1 MFLSNIKNNNN
12 NNLKHPINI
21 LAKKVVLFTN
31 ARNEIHIK
39 EWAAHHLLIGF
50 DKIIIFDH
58 KSDIPLKTVFHGF
71 DKRVITIGISK
82 MENGIKMP
90 LMNVA
95 LKMAKN
101 LHADW
106 FIYLDADEFIILH
119 NSLKSVK
126 QLLNLHNDADSLAIN
141 WLMFGSNYLKTEPTN
156 LMLESYTRCSSE
168 LVDLVKCF
176 VRPHKALNATNP
188 HHYNMMDLDRCNGTN
203 HKKIKANCSINKH
216 KVPYALSYAY
226 IAHYV
231 YQSEESFTKRKL
243 MLPAD
248 DTGTFRQGV
257 NNLQTIHALYNDVE
271 NTYPKEKYAKNV
283 QAFLTEMENLKNI
296 LTESSS

>member
-1 MFLSNIKNNNN
+1 MNKYLSIIINMFLSKNNNKVN
-12 NNLKHPINI
+12 HSINI
-21 LAKKVVLFTN
+21 LAKKVMLFTN

-71 DKRVITIGISK
+71 DKRVITMSVSK

-106 FIYLDADEFIILH
+106 FIYLDADEFIILN

-126 QLLNLHNDADSLAIN
+126 HLLNIHNDADSLAIN
-141 WLMFGSNYLKTEPTN
+141 WLMFGSNYLKTEPTG
-156 LMLESYTRCSSE
+156 LILESYTRSSSE
-168 LVDLVKCF
+168 LADLVKCF
-176 VRPHKALNATNP
+176 VRPQKTLNATNP
-188 HHYNMMDLDRCNGTN
+188 HHYNMMDLERCNGTN
-203 HKKIKANCSINKH
+203 HKKIKPNCPINKH
-216 KVPYALSYAY
+216 KTPYALSNAY

-231 YQSEESFTKRKL
+231 YQSEETFTRRKL

-248 DTGTFRQGV
+248 DTGTFREGSNVQA
-257 NNLQTIHALYNDVE
+257 IHDLYNDVE
-271 NTYPKEKYAKNV
+271 NTYPKDKYANNV
-283 QAFLTEMENLKNI
+283 QTFLSNR
-296 LTESSS
+296 

>member
-1 MFLSNIKNNNN
+1 MFSSNIKNNNNN

-21 LAKKVVLFTN
+21 LAKKVVLFAN

-58 KSDIPLKTVFHGF
+58 KSDIPLKKVFHGF
-71 DKRVITIGISK
+71 DKRVIPIGVSK
-82 MENGIKMP
+82 MENGIKIP

-95 LKMAKN
+95 LKMAKKMY
-101 LHADW
+101 ADW

-156 LMLESYTRCSSE
+156 LMLESFTRSSSE
-168 LVDLVKCF
+168 LADLVKSF
-176 VRPHKALNATNP
+176 VRPQKALNATNP
-188 HHYNMMDLDRCNGTN
+188 HHYNMMDLYRCNGTN

-248 DTGTFRQGV
+248 DTGTFRQRV
-257 NNLQTIHALYNDVE
+257 NNLQTIHDLYNDVE

-283 QAFLTEMENLKNI
+283 QYFL
-296 LTESSS
+296 SSYQNV

>member
-71 DKRVITIGISK
+71 DKRVITIGVSK

-95 LKMAKN
+95 LKIAKN
-101 LHADW
+101 MHADW

-257 NNLQTIHALYNDVE
+257 HNLQTIHALYNDVE
-271 NTYPKEKYAKNV
+271 NIYPKEKYAKNV
-283 QAFLTEMENLKNI
+283 QAFLTEMENLKNVKN
-296 LTESSS
+296 L

>member
-1 MFLSNIKNNNN
+1 MFLLTSQYKVNN
-12 NNLKHPINI
+12 NNLKPPINI
-21 LAKKVVLFTN
+21 LAKKVMLFAN
-31 ARNEIHIK
+31 ARNEMHIK

-71 DKRVITIGISK
+71 DKRVIPIGVSK
-82 MENGIKMP
+82 MERGIKMP

-95 LKMAKN
+95 LKMAKQM
-101 LHADW
+101 HADW

-141 WLMFGSNYLKTEPTN
+141 WLMFGSNYLKTEPTG
-156 LMLESYTRCSSE
+156 LMLESYTRSSSE

-176 VRPHKALNATNP
+176 VRPQKALNAINP
-188 HHYNMMDLDRCNGTN
+188 HYYNMMDLDRCNGTN
-203 HKKIKANCSINKH
+203 HKKIKPNCPINKH
-216 KVPYALSYAY
+216 KAPYALSYAY

-231 YQSEESFTKRKL
+231 HQSEESFTKRKL

-248 DTGTFRQGV
+248 DTGTFRQKV
-257 NNLQTIHALYNDVE
+257 NNLQTIHDVYNDVE
-271 NTYPKEKYAKNV
+271 NMYPKEKYAKNV
-283 QAFLTEMENLKNI
+283 QAFLSEMEN
-296 LTESSS
+296 

>member
-1 MFLSNIKNNNN
+1 MNKYLSIVINMFLSNIQNNN

-21 LAKKVVLFTN
+21 LAKKVVLFAN

-58 KSDIPLKTVFHGF
+58 KSDIPLKKVFHGF
-71 DKRVITIGISK
+71 DKRVITIGVSK
-82 MENGIKMP
+82 MESGIKIP

-95 LKMAKN
+95 LKMAKKM
-101 LHADW
+101 HVDW

-141 WLMFGSNYLKTEPTN
+141 WLMFGSNYLKTEPTG
-156 LMLESYTRCSSE
+156 LMLESYTRSSSE
-168 LVDLVKCF
+168 LADLVKCF
-176 VRPHKALNATNP
+176 VRPQKALHATNP
-188 HHYNMMDLDRCNGTN
+188 HFYNMVNLERCNGTN
-203 HKKIKANCSINKH
+203 HKKIKANCPINKH
-216 KVPYALSYAY
+216 KTPYALSYAY

-231 YQSEESFTKRKL
+231 HQSEESFTKRKL

-248 DTGTFRQGV
+248 DTGTFRGGNV
-257 NNLQTIHALYNDVE
+257 QTIHDLYNDME
-271 NTYPKEKYAKNV
+271 NTFPKDKYAKNV
-283 QAFLTEMENLKNI
+283 QDFLNGTR
-296 LTESSS
+296 